1 MRSILLMVCLVGV
14 LVVAIGVTKST
25 IMAQKPALV
34 AASSGVLLAPTTTPI
49 DAAASLPGNPDDLSV
64 VGQPTLSVA
73 LMNRILA
80 RYHSPAAGTAQTLFD
95 LSRSSQIDDAFALA
109 FFKHESVFGT
119 LGWAKVNR
127 SLGNIRCEPQY
138 PCNGGYAQY
147 PTWQDSYR
155 DWFRLIHDL
164 YIGEWH
170 LTTVRSIV
178 HRYAPAADNNDEDA
192 YVRSVVA
199 EVQAWRRG
207 EVQ

>member
-1 MRSILLMVCLVGV
+1 MRTFLLYLCLVGA
-14 LVVAIGVTKST
+14 LFVAIGAMNTSTSVQKS
-25 IMAQKPALV
+25 APGAV
-34 AASSGVLLAPTTTPI
+34 SSGIVPNRSI
-49 DAAASLPGNPDDLSV
+49 VSGGASPSLRDLSV
-64 VGQPTLSVA
+64 QGQPTLSVA
-73 LMNRILA
+73 LMNRLLA
-80 RYHSPAAGTAQTLFD
+80 VYHSPAVGTAQTLYD
-95 LSRSSQIDDAFALA
+95 LSRSYAIDDAFALA

-119 LGWAKVNR
+119 QGWAKVNR

-147 PTWQDSYR
+147 PTWQESYR

-164 YIGEWH
+164 YVGQWH

-178 HRYAPAADNNDEDA
+178 HRYAPAADSNDEDA

-199 EVQAWRRG
+199 EVQAWRAG